1 MRAKVSAYLDAGVRL
16 LWVLCPEV
24 LTVVAHTPGGDRALG
39 DDDMLDGGDVV
50 PGFACPVRAL
60 WG

>member
-1 MRAKVSAYLDAGVRL
+1 VKAKNN
-16 LWVLCPEV
+16 PETH
-24 LTVVAHTPGGDRALG
+24 TVIAHDQDGEHTLG